1 MENSLNPVDAL
12 GDIKSAYRNY
22 VSSFQR
28 FKNPVIKDWVD
39 EKIIEGNLLYKGPYI
54 QLGKRF
60 ELGASFEG
68 LVSEGALHSDT
79 PCCFT
84 VDAGNRSTA
93 SVNLYR
99 HQSEAVRSILE
110 GKNTIISTGT
120 GSGKSFCF
128 GIPVVST
135 CLGMQEEGILGI
147 KAIFVYPMNALAN
160 SQYDDF
166 SKRLDGSGLKVAIY
180 TGDTPRTREEALE
193 SYTLR
198 TGREPYDSELLS
210 REEIQKTPPDILITN
225 YVMLE
230 YILTRFED
238 RVLFPEEHRGV
249 LKYLVLDE
257 VHTYTGRKGAD
268 VAYLIRRL
276 KQHTGTRGEL
286 RCIGTS
292 ATVQTEEGV
301 GADTA
306 ITKFASNLFG
316 EPFDP
321 DAVVR
326 EHYIVP
332 AHSSDSLLPEN
343 VLVSREMLENFE
355 DTDEKV
361 QELVEALM
369 GEKLP
374 LEAAKRVVMGE
385 LLGKQRTVQFIEEKL
400 MEDIFSIDKLV
411 ELYTEEIRP
420 DVSEEECRQELTGA
434 FLAGMHT
441 NVEVYGQLH
450 SRMVP
455 KIHTFFSQGRE
466 IKSCIMEKPSHLN
479 DAGEVTCPICA
490 SKGKKDH
497 MTFPLVFCRSCGQE
511 YYSVELL
518 ADGTVKP
525 HELGEGSLEGNIVYL
540 YPGKLEVDKEYVPDN
555 WLTEKKGDIQAKHKE
570 YVELK
575 QARYCPDCNKL
586 YIEGDSAH
594 SECICTGKVAVTL
607 VPHPFT
613 FCPSD
618 GCGVF
623 YDKRTRKEFNKLFSF
638 GTVGRSTATDVLV
651 SNMLNTLPKDEK
663 KVIAFSD
670 NRQDTAL
677 QAAHMNN
684 IQKRIHFRRG
694 MYHVLEEEAGPVDLL
709 EMGELIFDS
718 FKKHGA
724 MPAYS
729 NAKKKSMGRSGKE
742 DSAYQKYLQLNSVLE
757 LGSPRQKT
765 QPNLEDVGLLKV
777 SYRLLDELAEDHG
790 LWGDYPDLLKLDDE
804 AREDFFTGFLDIMRY
819 NTAIAY
825 EYLIQPDRFKEKIA
839 NYLND
844 SVFFHNELLSSRP
857 TGYSDKAPTHKR
869 EAHVLRLT
877 SHNGNLVKWT
887 KRALGIKD
895 ADTAKKIVN
904 GVVSV
909 LVDWE
914 GLLEENISRGLSI
927 LMINPAAILLSLPE
941 NGSQMICKKCGKVHH
956 FKQLELCTGP
966 NCLDLIDKIRSNNYF
981 QKNYFRKEYT
991 RGFKEVVPLH
1001 AEEHSGQIDGE
1012 VRKQLEI
1019 RFKDKKEELNV
1030 IVCTPTMELGID
1042 IGDLSAVYMRNV
1054 PPSPSNYA
1062 QRAGRAGRSSQASII
1077 STFCG
1082 VGMKRGPH
1090 DQYFYRFP
1098 EKIISGEIS
1107 VPRFLLNNETLVKS
1121 HIHSLIIETLTLK
1134 IPQQINQILRL
1145 DTEYL
1150 ETMPMFSDITE
1161 DLKEE
1166 TLDRSD
1172 LEGAISDRRSE
1183 IINTIQEAL
1192 SSEIKDFDWFTPEY
1206 IEDTVNNF
1214 VENMDRAFDSFRAEF
1229 KLLNDELHNV
1239 DIQIRSG
1246 SLDQKKRRTYTQRR
1260 ESIENKIESMR
1271 AGRDEYSTYRYL
1283 SGQGF
1288 IPNYGFPTQVTSLTL
1303 DHYGSRG
1310 KEEATLSRDQI
1321 KAIREYA
1328 PGNSVYY
1335 SGSRYLVQTSRIKT
1349 ENNKPITSKLQICPN
1364 CGIAYLDDEA
1374 TFSGGVCG
1382 NCGEDLTDVMPYD
1395 RAVKMPDQRAE
1406 SRYGITSDEEER
1418 QRLGYDIST
1427 HYIMSRN
1434 LKQYN
1439 VVVGEELLMTMRY
1452 DHRGRIL
1459 EVNKGPIPASEEEM
1473 DTKGFTLCTACSKW
1487 ITSKN
1492 GIKDHLDENSYRKC
1506 WRGATEEEVIENI
1519 VLYTDST
1526 HDVLT
1531 IDCKPPEDL
1540 KTKDYK
1546 SFYTTLSEAIMGGLQ
1561 ISMNVDEDE
1570 LNSFL
1575 IPDPK
1580 NSDKSIIV
1588 IYEVDEGGAG
1598 ILKSLEETATFHE
1611 VIHRAREILHEFE
1624 AKGCDKACYEC
1635 LCNYYNQRVH
1645 DKLDRKLVLPLLKT
1659 LNGAEVVSGFV
1670 DTASG
1675 KSRFDKLM
1683 EACESEFEKAVLQ
1696 KIKDLGLPL
1705 PTASQKVISE
1715 GDVPIARPDFEYA
1728 RDGASL
1734 LVFVDGPDHDKES
1747 IKHDDE
1753 MKRSQLDLMGYQAF
1767 VIRYDEDL
1775 EKRVLELGKR
1785 IS

>member
-1 MENSLNPVDAL
+1 MNRSLNPIDAL
-12 GDIKSAYRNY
+12 ENIKSAYSNY
-22 VSSFQR
+22 VSSFQK
-28 FKNPVIKDWVD
+28 FKNPTIKNWVD
-39 EKIIEGNLLYKGPYI
+39 DRIKEGNLLYKGPYI
-54 QLGKRF
+54 QLGRRF
-60 ELGASFEG
+60 EKGDSFET
-68 LVSEGALHSDT
+68 LISEKLLHPDT
-79 PCCFT
+79 PFCFT
-84 VDAGNRSTA
+84 VEKGNRSA
-93 SVNLYR
+93 APLQLYK
-99 HQSEAVRSILE
+99 HQSEAIRSIFGE
-110 GKNTIISTGT
+110 KNTIISTGT

-135 CLGMQEEGILGI
+135 CLEMQDEGIRGI

-198 TGREPYDSELLS
+198 TGKPYDSELLS

-238 RVLFPEEHRGV
+238 RVLFPEKHREV

-276 KQHTGTRGEL
+276 KQHTGTRGDL

-292 ATVQTEEGV
+292 ATVQTEEGDGV
-301 GADTA
+301 DTA

-316 EPFDP
+316 EPFAP
-321 DAVVR
+321 DAVIR
-326 EHYIVP
+326 EHYVRP
-332 AHSSDSLLPEN
+332 AHSRDSLLPEN
-343 VLVSREMLENFE
+343 VLVTREMLDSFE

-361 QELVEALM
+361 RELVEALL
-369 GEKLP
+369 GETIP
-374 LEAAKRVVMGE
+374 LEAANRVVMGE
-385 LLGKQRTVQFIEEKL
+385 FLGKQRTVQFIERML
-400 MEDIFSIDKLV
+400 MEDIFSIDELV
-411 ELYTEEIRP
+411 DLYIEEIRP
-420 DVSEEECRQELTGA
+420 DVSAEECRQELTGA
-434 FLAGMHT
+434 FFAGMHT
-441 NVEVYGQLH
+441 YVEVYGQLH
-450 SRMVP
+450 SRMIP

-490 SKGKKDH
+490 SKGKKEH
-497 MTFPLVFCRSCGQE
+497 MTFPLVFCRACGQE

-525 HELGEGSLEGNIVYL
+525 HELGEGSLEGDIVYL
-540 YPGKLEVDKEYVPDN
+540 YPGKLEVNKESVPDN
-555 WLTEKKGDIQAKHKE
+555 WLTVKKGDIQTKHKE
-570 YVELK
+570 HVELK
-575 QARYCPDCNKL
+575 HARYCPDCNKL

-594 SECICTGKVAVTL
+594 SECICTGKVSVTL

-623 YDKRTRKEFNKLFSF
+623 YDKRTHKEFNKLFSF
-638 GTVGRSTATDVLV
+638 GTVGRSTATDVIV

-694 MYHVLEEEAGPVDLL
+694 IYHALEEAAKPVDLL
-709 EMGELIFDS
+709 DMGELIFDS

-724 MPAYS
+724 MPTYS
-729 NAKKKSMGRSGKE
+729 NTKKKCMGNSGKE
-742 DSAYQKYLQLNSVLE
+742 DSTYQKYLQLNSVLE
-757 LGSPRQKT
+757 LGSPRQKN
-765 QPNLEDVGLLKV
+765 QSNLEDVGLLQV
-777 SYRLLDELAEDHG
+777 SYRLMDELAEDHG
-790 LWGDYPDLLKLDDE
+790 LWEDYPDLLKLDDE

-825 EYLIQPDRFKEKIA
+825 ECLTHPERFNEKIA
-839 NYLND
+839 NHLND
-844 SVFFHNELLSSRP
+844 SVFFHNELLNSRP
-857 TGYSDKAPTHKR
+857 IGYSDKSPTYKR
-869 EAHVLRLT
+869 DAYVLRLT
-877 SHNGNLVKWT
+877 SRNGNLVKWT
-887 KRALGIKD
+887 KRVLDIKD
-895 ADTAKKIVN
+895 TDTARQIVN
-904 GVVSV
+904 GVANV
-909 LVDWE
+909 LKDWE
-914 GLLEENISRGLSI
+914 GLLEKNISRDISI
-927 LMINPAAILLSLPE
+927 LMINPKAIMLSLPE
-941 NGSQMICKKCGKVHH
+941 AGTQNVCKKCGKVHH
-956 FKQLELCTGP
+956 FKKLKLCTGP
-966 NCLDLIDKIRSNNYF
+966 NCFDLIDKDLSN
-981 QKNYFRKEYT
+981 NYFRKEYT

-1001 AEEHSGQIDGE
+1001 AEEHSGQINGE
-1012 VRKQLEI
+1012 VRKKLEI
-1019 RFKDKKEELNV
+1019 RFRDKKEDLNV

-1062 QRAGRAGRSSQASII
+1062 QRAGRAGRSSQASMI

-1107 VPRFLLNNETLVKS
+1107 IPRFLLNNETLVKS

-1134 IPQQINQILRL
+1134 IPPNISQILSL
-1145 DTEYL
+1145 DTDNL
-1150 ETMPMFSDITE
+1150 ETMPMFSDIAD

-1172 LEGAISDRRSE
+1172 LEGALIDRHSE
-1183 IINTIQEAL
+1183 IINTIQEAF
-1192 SSEIKDFDWFTPEY
+1192 SSEIRDFDWFTPEY
-1206 IEDTVNNF
+1206 IEDTVSNF
-1214 VENMDRAFDSFRAEF
+1214 VEKMDHAFDSFRAEF
-1229 KLLNDELHNV
+1229 KLLNKELRNV

-1246 SLDQKKRRTYTQRR
+1246 SLDSKKSRTYKQRR

-1303 DHYGSRG
+1303 DYYGSRG
-1310 KEEATLSRDQI
+1310 TEEATLSRDQI

-1335 SGSRYLVQTSRIKT
+1335 SGNRYLIQTSRIKT

-1364 CGIAYLDDEA
+1364 CGIAYLDDEVI
-1374 TFSGGVCG
+1374 FSGGVCS
-1382 NCGEDLTDVMPYD
+1382 NCGEALTDVGLYD
-1395 RAVKMPDQRAE
+1395 TAVKMPDQRAE
-1406 SRYGITSDEEER
+1406 SRSGITSDEEER

-1427 HYIMSRN
+1427 HYIMSKN

-1439 VVVGEELLMTMRY
+1439 VVVSEELLMTMRY
-1452 DHRGRIL
+1452 DHKGRIL
-1459 EVNKGPIPASEEEM
+1459 EVNKGPIPASEEER
-1473 DTKGFTLCTACSKW
+1473 DTKGFILCTACSKW
-1487 ITSKN
+1487 ILSKN
-1492 GIKDHLDENSYRKC
+1492 GKNDHLDESSYKKC
-1506 WRGATEEEVIENI
+1506 WRGAIEKDIIENI

-1540 KTKDYK
+1540 ETTKYE

-1575 IPDPK
+1575 MPDPK
-1580 NSDKSIIV
+1580 NSDKFIIV

-1611 VIHRAREILHEFE
+1611 VIHRAREILHEFDSR
-1624 AKGCDKACYEC
+1624 GCDKACYDC

-1645 DKLDRKLVLPLLKT
+1645 DKLNRKLVLPLLKT
-1659 LNGAEVVSGFV
+1659 LNGAKVISGFV

-1683 EACESEFEKAVLQ
+1683 KACGSNLEKTVLQ

-1705 PTASQKVISE
+1705 PTGSQKVISE
-1715 GDVPIARPDFEYA
+1715 CEVPIAKPDFEYS
-1728 RDGASL
+1728 REGSPL
-1734 LVFVDGPDHDKES
+1734 LLFVDGPDHDKES
-1747 IKHDDE
+1747 VKHDDKI
-1753 MKRSQLDLMGYQAF
+1753 KRGQLDLMGYQIF
-1767 VIRYDEDL
+1767 VIRYDGDM
-1775 EKRVLELGKR
+1775 EKQVVDLGKR
-1785 IS
+1785 LS

>member
-1 MENSLNPVDAL
+1 MKQSLNPVEAL
-12 GDIKSAYRNY
+12 DNIKAAYRNY
-22 VSSFQR
+22 VSSFQK

-39 EKIIEGNLLYKGPYI
+39 EKIIEGNLLYKGPYV

-60 ELGASFEG
+60 ELGDSFDSLISEG
-68 LVSEGALHSDT
+68 LLHPDT
-79 PCCFT
+79 PFCFT
-84 VDAGNRSTA
+84 VDSKSRSA
-93 SVNLYR
+93 APVNLYK
-99 HQSEAVRSILE
+99 HQSDAIRSILE

-135 CLGMQEEGILGI
+135 CLEMQDKGIRGI

-166 SKRLDGSGLKVAIY
+166 SARLHGSGLKLAIY
-180 TGDTPRTREEALE
+180 TGDTPKTRDEAIE

-210 REEIQKTPPDILITN
+210 REEIQKNPPDILITN

-238 RVLFPEEHRGV
+238 RVLFPEEHLGV

-276 KQHTGTRGEL
+276 KQHTGTRGNL

-292 ATVQTEEGV
+292 ATVQSEEGV
-301 GADTA
+301 EANVA
-306 ITKFASNLFG
+306 ITNFASNLFG
-316 EPFDP
+316 EVFSP

-326 EHYIVP
+326 EYYVLP
-332 AHSSDSLLPEN
+332 FHSSDSLLPEKI
-343 VLVSREMLENFE
+343 LITEEMLESFE

-361 QELVEALM
+361 RGLVEALL

-374 LEAAKRVVMGE
+374 LEAANRVVMGE
-385 LLGKQRTVQFIEEKL
+385 LLGKQRTVQFIERML
-400 MEDIFSIDKLV
+400 MQDIFSIDELV
-411 ELYTEEIRP
+411 ELYIEEIRP
-420 DVSEEECRQELTGA
+420 DVSAEECRWELTGA

-441 NVEVYGQLH
+441 DVEVYGQLH
-450 SRMVP
+450 SRMIP

-466 IKSCIMEKPSHLN
+466 IKSCIMEEPSHLN

-497 MTFPLVFCRSCGQE
+497 KTFPLVFCRSCGQE
-511 YYSVELL
+511 YYCVELL

-525 HELGEGSLEGNIVYL
+525 HEIGEGSQEGDIVYF
-540 YPGKLEVDKEYVPDN
+540 YPGKIEVSKDSVPDN
-555 WLTEKKGDIQAKHKE
+555 WLTEKKGDIQASHRE
-570 YVELK
+570 HVELK
-575 QARYCPDCNKL
+575 HARYCPECNKL

-594 SECICTGKVAVTL
+594 PECICSGKVSVTL
-607 VPHPFT
+607 VPYPFT

-694 MYHVLEEEAGPVDLL
+694 VYHALEEASEPVDLL
-709 EMGELIFDS
+709 DMGELIFDT
-718 FKKHGA
+718 FKKHKA
-724 MPAYS
+724 MPVY
-729 NAKKKSMGRSGKE
+729 AKTKEKSMGRSGKE
-742 DSAYQKYLQLNSVLE
+742 DSLYREYLQLNSILE

-777 SYRLLDELAEDHG
+777 TYRLINDIAANHEY
-790 LWGDYPDLLKLDDE
+790 WVDYPDLLKLDDE
-804 AREDFFTGFLDIMRY
+804 TREDYLSGFLDIMRY

-825 EYLIQPDRFKEKIA
+825 EYLIQPERFKEKVVTK
-839 NYLND
+839 LND
-844 SVFFHNELLSSRP
+844 SVFFHNELISSKP
-857 TGYSDKAPTHKR
+857 TGYSDKSSTKR
-869 EAHVLRLT
+869 WDANVLRLT

-887 KRALGIKD
+887 KRALEIS
-895 ADTAKKIVN
+895 DTNTAMEVVK
-904 GVVSV
+904 GVVNV
-909 LVDWE
+909 LKNRD
-914 GLLEENISRGLSI
+914 GLLEENINRNVSI
-927 LMINPAAILLSLPE
+927 LMINPDAIILSIPE
-941 NGSQMICKKCGKVHH
+941 NEPQKVCKRCGKVHH
-956 FKQLELCTGP
+956 FKKLNLCTGP
-966 NCLDLIDKIRSNNYF
+966 NCFDLMEKPLSN
-981 QKNYFRKEYT
+981 NYFRKEYT
-991 RGFKEVVPLH
+991 RGFNEVVPLH
-1001 AEEHSGQIDGE
+1001 AEEHSGQINGE
-1012 VRKQLEI
+1012 VRKELET
-1019 RFKDKKEELNV
+1019 RFKDREEDLNV

-1062 QRAGRAGRSSQASII
+1062 QRAGRAGRSSQASMIA
-1077 STFCG
+1077 TFCG

-1134 IPQQINQILRL
+1134 IPQKISQILLL
-1145 DTEYL
+1145 DTENP
-1150 ETMPMFSDITE
+1150 ETMPMFSDIAE
-1161 DLKEE
+1161 DLKGE

-1172 LEGAISDRRSE
+1172 LEGAINERRTE
-1183 IINTIQEAL
+1183 IIDTIQEAL
-1192 SSEIKDFDWFTPEY
+1192 FFEIRDFDWFTPEY
-1206 IEDTVNNF
+1206 IEDTVDNF
-1214 VENMDRAFDSFRAEF
+1214 VEKMDRAFDSFRAEF
-1229 KLLNDELHNV
+1229 KLLIKELRHT

-1246 SLDQKKRRTYTQRR
+1246 SLDQRKRKAYTQRR
-1260 ESIENKIESMR
+1260 GSIENKIESMR
-1271 AGRDEYSTYRYL
+1271 SGSDEYSTYRYL

-1328 PGNSVYY
+1328 PGNSVYF
-1335 SGSRYLVQTSRIKT
+1335 SGNRYLVRASRIKT
-1349 ENNKPITSKLQICPN
+1349 ENNKPITSKLQICPT

-1374 TFSGGVCG
+1374 TFSGGVCS
-1382 NCGEDLTDVMPYD
+1382 NCGEDLTDVIPYD
-1395 RAVKMPDQRAE
+1395 KAVKMPDQWAE

-1427 HYIMSRN
+1427 HYIMSRS

-1439 VVVGEELLMTMRY
+1439 VVMNEELLITMRY
-1452 DHRGRIL
+1452 DHKGRIL
-1459 EVNKGPIPASEEEM
+1459 EINKGPISSSEEEV
-1473 DTKGFTLCTACSKW
+1473 DTIGFTLCTACSKW
-1487 ITSKN
+1487 ILSKN
-1492 GIKDHLDENSYRKC
+1492 GVKDHLDESSYKKC
-1506 WRGATEEEVIENI
+1506 WRGATEEDIIENI

-1531 IDCKPPEDL
+1531 IDCKPPEYL
-1540 KTKDYK
+1540 ETTKYE

-1575 IPDPK
+1575 MPNPK
-1580 NSDKSIIV
+1580 NTDRFTIM

-1598 ILKSLEETATFHE
+1598 ILKSLEETAAFHE
-1611 VIHRAREILHEFE
+1611 VIKKTREILHEYDLE
-1624 AKGCDKACYEC
+1624 GGCDKACYEC
-1635 LCNYYNQRVH
+1635 LCNYYNQRIH
-1645 DKLDRKLVLPLLKT
+1645 DKLDRKLVLPMLEILASAT
-1659 LNGAEVVSGFV
+1659 VESGFV
-1670 DTASG
+1670 DTVSEES
-1675 KSRFDKLM
+1675 KFDMLI
-1683 EACESEFEKAVLQ
+1683 ESCGSSYEKDVLRA
-1696 KIKDLGLPL
+1696 IKKLGLPF
-1705 PTASQKVISE
+1705 PTHSQRVISKN
-1715 GDVPIARPDFEYA
+1715 GILIAKPDFEYSDSG
-1728 RDGASL
+1728 RSL

-1747 IKHDDE
+1747 VKHDDE
-1753 MKRSQLDLMGYQAF
+1753 IKRSQLDLLGHQCF
-1767 VIRYDEDL
+1767 IIRYDEDL
-1775 EKRVLELGKR
+1775 EKQLVNLRKR
-1785 IS
+1785 LTL